1 MDNNYLRNTYPKIGR
16 IKHNDYYLGIVQDLY
31 CGKEGE
37 FTSFLQFT
45 YQNNILLPFGND
57 YHRLFSTIATEEAL
71 HCSVLAELILS
82 LGGDPVYADN
92 QGRWFG
98 GRWIDYVKDVKQML
112 SLNIEMKE
120 KIIIDYKTAISKI
133 DDMAIK
139 QILTAILKDEEIT
152 CLKLKQSLKDIS

>member
-1 MDNNYLRNTYPKIGR
+1 MENKFLRNSYPKLGR
-16 IKHNDYYLGIVQDLY
+16 IKHNDYYLGIVQDLF

-57 YHRLFSTIATEEAL
+57 YHRLFSSLADEEAF
-71 HCSVLAELILS
+71 HCSILSELIIS
-82 LGGDPVYADN
+82 LGGDPIFADN

-98 GRWIDYVKDVKQML
+98 GRWIDYIKDIKQML

-120 KIIIDYKTAISKI
+120 KTIIDYKTAISKI

-139 QILTAILKDEEIT
+139 QFLMAILKDEEVM
-152 CLKLKQSLKDIS
+152 CLKLKQAFKDIS